1 MIGAN
6 LDFGDLLRLTE
17 DLDTLSKSETKQV
30 LNKAARAG
38 AEVLRAAVENNAPVR
53 TGKLK
58 RNVVVLSRKS
68 GPGEAVAGVHIR
80 GTNPSGTNSDT
91 TTKGSSQNNAFYW
104 RFIELGTSKM
114 PANPFVRPAYDT
126 NQELAAQAGFDMLNA
141 AIDEVLSK

>member
-6 LDFGDLLRLTE
+6 LDFGDLLRLSE
-17 DLDTLSKSETKQV
+17 DLEVLSKSETKRV
-30 LNKAARAG
+30 LNEAARAG
-38 AEVLRAAVENNAPVR
+38 AEVLRSAVEENAPER

-58 RNVVVLSRKS
+58 RNIIVLGRKS

-80 GTNPSGTNSDT
+80 GTNPAGTNSDV
-91 TTKGSSQNNAFYW
+91 TTKGTSRNNAYYW
-104 RFIELGTSKM
+104 RFIEMGTSKM

-126 NQELAAQAGFDMLNA
+126 NQELAAQAGFDRLNA